1 LTAPEGGDAITED
14 GDDVIVYDADEEA
27 YVLATD
33 VTEEAYPGVTDL
45 LNAVNTAQAAY
56 DASEAADTA
65 LLNAEL
71 ERNYLDLDATGEADL
86 EDIADAFQVTELG
99 TDEMPTLAEIQTEIS
114 ILKGLRDALNT
125 ALTDAAD
132 DAAVDTLLAA
142 AKEDGILNADDVTE
156 ITSAYDTAVGGGT
169 HADGITAAKGALG
182 DFNTLDR
189 VAADYVGAV
198 DGLQKEVD
206 DFVDF
211 TDSAAGT
218 TSETNVLTNALT
230 AAQDAITKTDGTGI
244 QDLIDDLNE
253 ALADEAEAQA
263 NVDTLAD
270 LNDAID
276 AAEQAFEDNGFVVP
290 TTIDADN
297 EYATSGDDVFVLGT
311 IADNTANVLN
321 FGLLGDDKIF
331 IGTDY
336 VLNEGALATDGDNSV
351 LEVFL
356 TEVGGNATITVEQ
369 EAFGSNSGDAETVIT
384 LTGVALEDITFAD
397 GFISLV

>member
-1 LTAPEGGDAITED
+1 M
-14 GDDVIVYDADEEA
+14 
-27 YVLATD
+27 
-33 VTEEAYPGVTDL
+33 TEEVYPGVTDL
-45 LNAVNTAQAAY
+45 LNAVNAAQAAY

-86 EDIADAFQVTELG
+86 EDIANAFQVTELG

-156 ITSAYDTAVGGGT
+156 ITSVYDSAAGGGT
-169 HADGITAAKGALG
+169 HADGIAAAKSALG
-182 DFNTLDR
+182 DYNTLDR
-189 VAADYVGAV
+189 VAADDYAGAV

-218 TSETNVLTNALT
+218 TSETNDLTGALTN
-230 AAQDAITKTDGTGI
+230 AQDAISNNAGTGI
-244 QDLIDDLNE
+244 QDLIDDLND

-276 AAEQAFEDNGFVVP
+276 AAEQAFEDNGFAVP

-356 TEVGGNATITVEQ
+356 TEVGGNATVTVEQ
-369 EAFGSNSGDAETVIT
+369 EAFGSNSTDAETVIT
-384 LTGVALEDITFAD
+384 LTGVALEEITFAD